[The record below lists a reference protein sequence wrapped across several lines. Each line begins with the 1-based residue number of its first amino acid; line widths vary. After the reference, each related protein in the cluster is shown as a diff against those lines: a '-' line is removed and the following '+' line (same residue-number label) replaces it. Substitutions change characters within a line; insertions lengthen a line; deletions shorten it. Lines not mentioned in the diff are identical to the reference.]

1 MENLEKPKEI
11 PTNPKIPTNKWEVVG
26 LAWDLGFIIA
36 LPLLGSVLLGKW
48 ADEKVGNEVQW
59 FTLAAIPVSM
69 ALSTT
74 WLVKKLKKY
83 IK

>member
-1 MENLEKPKEI
+1 MENPQIPKETS
-11 PTNPKIPTNKWEVVG
+11 PKAKIPRNNWEVVG

-36 LPLLGSVLLGKW
+36 LPLFAFVFLGKW
-48 ADEKVGNEVQW
+48 ADEKMGNDTQW
-59 FTLAAIPVSM
+59 FTFAAIPISM